1 MFVLYSTKASYQ
13 STVSKALILVKNHK
27 CVILGYFG
35 PVAQREAR
43 DRLWFMPW
51 SSCSKHS
58 ENSVFICLSA
68 LLMNSAADCLQGSS
82 SVFTSFTQFWNK
94 QKQVQK
100 GKSPHGNSHFLLN
113 EELIFIDPPTHTV
126 FDLLISFYSTS
137 TVQTYIQYL
146 DKIDNLLSLLHS
158 YPNMKS
164 IFIFFLSSV
173 EQF

>member
-1 MFVLYSTKASYQ
+1 MHCCLYCTCTKASYQ

-27 CVILGYFG
+27 CVILGYFE

-43 DRLWFMPW
+43 DRLWLMPW

-126 FDLLISFYSTS
+126 FDLLISFTHVQYKHTYS
-137 TVQTYIQYL
+137 I
-146 DKIDNLLSLLHS
+146 
-158 YPNMKS
+158 
-164 IFIFFLSSV
+164 
-173 EQF
+173 